1 MGAVDVPVSGEGAST
16 AWDRLPRGEAERYV
30 EGYMGFLDEAR
41 TEREV
46 VEYLVGMARERGFRE
61 LAAGE
66 ELSPGDRVYM
76 TFRGKTAVF
85 AVVGEEPPS
94 RGVRLVAAHGDAP
107 RFDPKPRPLGESRDA
122 WLAYLS
128 VGYYGGVVPYQWVSV
143 PLELRGVVVRGDGS
157 VVRVRI
163 GGLVAPDLLPHLSRR
178 RFSERKGVEVVR
190 GEEVKVLLAN
200 RPVGGGWKRAVLRL
214 LEERYGLS
222 EDDLVTA
229 DLEVVPAYK
238 PFSAGLDGSLV
249 AGYGQDD
256 RVCVYTGFTGLL
268 DAEPRVT
275 SVFWVVDKEEIGS
288 ETNTSAQSEF
298 FRYFMA
304 RLLEATGG
312 YSELALRE
320 ALLSTKAVSADVGAG
335 INPGFGGYYDKEN
348 FARLGGGVVF
358 EKYLSAAGKG
368 GANEA
373 RAEYAGWVRRVLDD
387 AGVPWQAALLVSRA
401 DPGLGGGGTIS
412 KFMAR
417 LGMDVID
424 LGVALLG
431 MHSPLEIS
439 SKADVYSAYLGYK
452 AFYEAP

>member
-1 MGAVDVPVSGEGAST
+1 M
-16 AWDRLPRGEAERYV
+16 PRGEVERYA

-46 VEYLVGMARERGFRE
+46 VEYLVAAARERGFRE
-61 LAAGE
+61 LGRGDSV
-66 ELSPGDRVYM
+66 SPGDRVYM

-85 AVVGEEPPS
+85 AVVGEEPPVG
-94 RGVRLVAAHGDAP
+94 GVRLVAAHGDAP
-107 RFDPKPRPLGESRDA
+107 RFDPKPRPLGESGDA
-122 WLAYLS
+122 WLAYLN

-143 PLELRGVVVRGDGS
+143 PLELRGVVVRRGGEA
-157 VVRVRI
+157 VKIRI
-163 GGLVAPDLLPHLSRR
+163 GGLVAPDLLPHLSRK
-178 RFSERKGVEVVR
+178 RFSERKGGEVVR

-200 RPVGGGWKRAVLRL
+200 RPVEGGWKKAVLRL
-214 LEERYGLS
+214 LEERYGIG
-222 EDDLVTA
+222 EEDLVTA
-229 DLEVVPAYK
+229 DLEVVPGYK
-238 PFSAGLDGSLV
+238 PFSAGVDGSMV

-256 RVCVYTGFTGLL
+256 RVCVYTGFTALL

-298 FRYFMA
+298 FRYFLA
-304 RLLEATGG
+304 RLLEASGG

-320 ALLSTKAVSADVGAG
+320 ALLSTRGVSADVGAAW
-335 INPGFGGYYDKEN
+335 NPAFSGLYDRDN

-373 RAEYAGWVRRVLDD
+373 HAEYAAWVRDVLDG
-387 AGVPWQAALLVSRA
+387 AGVPWQAALLVSKA
-401 DPGLGGGGTIS
+401 DPGMGGGGTIS

-431 MHSPLEIS
+431 MHSPLELS
-439 SKADVYSAYLGYK
+439 SKADVYAAYRGYR
-452 AFYEAP
+452 AFYEAD